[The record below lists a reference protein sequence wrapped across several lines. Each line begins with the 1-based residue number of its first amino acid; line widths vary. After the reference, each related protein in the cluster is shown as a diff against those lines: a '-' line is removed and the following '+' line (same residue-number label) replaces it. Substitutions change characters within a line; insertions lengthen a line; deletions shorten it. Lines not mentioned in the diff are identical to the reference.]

1 MLNVI
6 LDYIF
11 EYIFLDYMFITDI
24 LVILYLRDPR
34 LLRLFRLFFCFFFN
48 LMRAEQCCLYH
59 NGTYNVHET
68 PFYLL

>member
-24 LVILYLRDPR
+24 LVILYLRDR
-34 LLRLFRLFFCFFFN
+34 GYYACFVCFFVFFN

>member
-11 EYIFLDYMFITDI
+11 EYIFLDYIFITDI
-24 LVILYLRDPR
+24 LVILYLRVSR
-34 LLRLFRLFFCFFFN
+34 LLRLFGLLFFFN